1 MVHWITQSDPKAGDA
16 HAHALL
22 ARPNVRH
29 WSKATVARIEGG
41 ASGVTGVQ
49 LKPKKDETEAPLL
62 PVDGVFIYGAGS
74 KPCRSM
80 LKACWSCVH
89 VNCSSIFGPAVRT
102 PGTPSVEGRTV
113 AGDSGAG

>member
-1 MVHWITQSDPKAGDA
+1 MTKFASVVHWITQSDPKAGDA

-62 PVDGVFIYGAGS
+62 PVDGQALLTVGS
-74 KPCRSM
+74 LSLLALTSAVGYPVGSHI
-80 LKACWSCVH
+80 SCGLL
-89 VNCSSIFGPAVRT
+89 SIGPHI
-102 PGTPSVEGRTV
+102 S
-113 AGDSGAG
+113 